1 MLSPPR
7 QAGGGGGTAMA
18 GIYGANVAFHQRQIQ
33 PEFKNNKEWQEGQ
46 RAGGRRIIMA
56 FILN

>member
-7 QAGGGGGTAMA
+7 QAGGGGTAMA
-18 GIYGANVAFHQRQIQ
+18 GIYGANMAFNQRQIQ
-33 PEFKNNKEWQEGQ
+33 PEFKNNKEWEEGQ
-46 RAGGRRIIMA
+46 RAGGLGIIMA